1 MTTAT
6 ETTISDAELAALATT
21 VVDARGV
28 GCPGPLL
35 EAKKAMGRVAIGD
48 AVEVLSTDA
57 STKKDIGI
65 WATKVGHPFLGC
77 LAASGYDRV
86 FVQRGK

>member
-6 ETTISDAELAALATT
+6 VTNLTEAEAAALTTT

-35 EAKKAMGRVAIGD
+35 EAKKAMGRVKVGD
-48 AVEVLSTDA
+48 IVEVLSTDA
-57 STKKDIGI
+57 VTKTDIGV
-65 WATKVGHPFLGC
+65 WSNKVGHQFLGF
-77 LAASGYDRV
+77 LTASGYDRV